1 MKKYFVS
8 VCTAFLICAQI
19 YGQDA
24 RKSLDFIIV
33 INDNIAVGSIS
44 SLQIELVSE
53 RGKEVIAASY
63 YPGNLSLTEIDYNKL
78 MSDSSKAVKLKF
90 INYEYTGQNQAA
102 YNYDIEVKR
111 EWLRDYFN
119 ILRIYDLDK
128 KKYKARYEPSGVGKN
143 YAYEIQSPSH
153 SYRLVEKRK

>member
-8 VCTAFLICAQI
+8 VWTAFLICAQI

-24 RKSLDFIIV
+24 KKGLDFIIV
-33 INDNIAVGSIS
+33 IDDNIAVGSIA

-53 RGKEVIAASY
+53 KGTEVIAASY
-63 YPGNLSLTEIDYNKL
+63 YPGNLSLTENDYNKL
-78 MSDSSKAVKLKF
+78 MSDSSKAVKLTF
-90 INYEYTGQNQAA
+90 INYEYTGQNQATH
-102 YNYDIEVKR
+102 NYDIELKR

-128 KKYKARYEPSGVGKN
+128 NKYKRKYEPSGAGKN